1 MTASVHPHPAAPAHV
16 HYTTTGLDN
25 RKVAIWAFIGSECM
39 LFASL
44 ISTYLIYKGRSRV
57 GPFPHEP
64 WTNPLTGRANEGILD
79 IPVTSAS
86 TFVLLM
92 SSLAMVLALA
102 AVQNKY
108 VPKRTRGERIL
119 GSSQLWLFMTALL
132 GTTFLGFQA
141 FEFTSFVNEGLTIKT
156 NLFGSTF
163 FTLTGF
169 HGAHVTAGVLWLLTL
184 LGIDRRRSLGPADA
198 LNVDICA
205 LYWHF
210 VDVVWIAI
218 FTLVYLIK

>member
-1 MTASVHPHPAAPAHV
+1 M

-25 RKVAIWAFIGSECM
+25 RKIAIWAFIGSECM
-39 LFASL
+39 LFMSL
-44 ISTYLIYKGRSRV
+44 ISTYLIYKGKSVV
-57 GPFPHEP
+57 GPFPHDG
-64 WTNPLTGRANEGILD
+64 WTDPMTGRVFHGILD

-102 AVQNKY
+102 AVQNRN
-108 VPKRTRGERIL
+108 VPKHSFGDRIL
-119 GSSQLWLFMTALL
+119 GSSKLWLFTTALL
-132 GTTFLGFQA
+132 GATFLGFQA
-141 FEFTSFVNEGLTIKT
+141 YEFTAFVNEGLTIRR

-184 LGIDRRRSLGPADA
+184 LAIDRRRNLGPADA